1 MRNRYKIMLV
11 AGEASGD
18 EHGSRLV
25 RALRAAGGD
34 GFEFFGSAGPAMRSL
49 GVDAIVRADDL
60 AIIGVPEIA
69 RSLGKFLRAFRKLK
83 KAAVNRKPDA
93 VVLIDFPE
101 FNLRLAKS
109 LKRNEIRVIYYI
121 SPQLWAWRKYR
132 RRTIRNSV
140 DLLMAVLPFEKE
152 WYASRGIQNVEF
164 VGHPLT
170 NEVIPER
177 SREEFRRQNS
187 ISDEAPLIALLPGSR
202 HKELSRILPPM
213 LESAAIL
220 SARDR
225 SLRFIIALASTRNED
240 EVRAVVRDLEARGID
255 VPKSLIVVKGETYD
269 ALNAADAAAVASG
282 TATLETGMIG
292 TPMAIVYRS
301 SNLNYRLLRP
311 LINVPHFGLINLIAG
326 KRLVAEFIQGEFTP
340 TVLAAELGRLLDPP
354 INAEMRRHLK
364 EAVAK
369 LGEGGASK
377 RAAEAIIRLI
387 KG

>member
-34 GFEFFGSAGPAMRSL
+34 RFEFFGSAGPAMRSL

-83 KAAVNRKPDA
+83 KAAVDRKPDA